1 MNQIARLSVPGPDG
15 GLWPGAAVPFTRETL
30 DGLFEW
36 AFRLGASDIR
46 VETHKPVFVQLH
58 GRMCMV
64 TRRTFTER
72 EVEEAVNRLYGAE
85 GVARLKRG
93 EDFDVSYEVQPDRR
107 TRFRFRVN
115 ATAVLA
121 QGDDGGAVVARAL
134 PERSRALSEQGV
146 EPEIIR
152 ACMPRTGLVFIAG
165 GTGNGKSTLQAGI
178 TRGRLA
184 DPDSHVA
191 ILEYSSPIEF
201 TFDDVEGTTATIS
214 QSEIPRHLPSFAAGI
229 RNAMRRA
236 GDVIII
242 GECRDGETM
251 AAAAQAALTDH
262 AVYSTIHAGT
272 LSETVQRI
280 VSLCPLEERGALTVA
295 VAQTLRLIVNQRL
308 VRSLDGT
315 RTALREF
322 LVFDRP
328 MRRKLAGTNPDRWPA
343 LVEDMLAEGRG
354 QSFEGAIQRAL
365 AGGPH
370 QRGGGGGRAGGPGR
384 CGVTR
389 CRRCVSGW
397 RTRGC

>member
-1 MNQIARLSVPGPDG
+1 MSNITLFPSAAPSDG
-15 GLWPGAAVPFTRETL
+15 FWSGEAAPFSRDTL
-30 DGLFEW
+30 DSLFEW
-36 AFRLGASDIR
+36 AFRLGTSDIR
-46 VETHKPVFVQLH
+46 IETHKPVFVQLH
-58 GRMCMV
+58 GRMRQV

-121 QGDDGGAVVARAL
+121 HGDDGGAVVARAL
-134 PERSRALSEQGV
+134 PVRSRPLSEQDV
-146 EPEIIR
+146 EPEIIQ

-178 TRGRLA
+178 TRERLV

-308 VRSLDGT
+308 VPSLDGT

-328 MRRKLAGTNPDRWPA
+328 MRRKLADTNPDRWPA

-354 QSFEGAIQRAL
+354 QSFERAIQRAL
-365 AGGPH
+365 AE
-370 QRGGGGGRAGGPGR
+370 GRISEATAADVRKDLGD
-384 CGVTR
+384 VA
-389 CRRCVSGW
+389 
-397 RTRGC
+397 

>member
-1 MNQIARLSVPGPDG
+1 MNNVTRLPHSAPGDG
-15 GLWPGAAVPFTRETL
+15 FWPGEGAVFSRDTL
-30 DGLFEW
+30 DSLFEW
-36 AFRLGASDIR
+36 AFRLGVSDIR
-46 VETHKPVFVQLH
+46 IETHKPVFVQLH
-58 GRMCMV
+58 GRMRQV

-121 QGDDGGAVVARAL
+121 HGDDGGAVVARAL
-134 PERSRALSEQGV
+134 PVRSRALSEQNV

-178 TRGRLA
+178 TRERLV

-272 LSETVQRI
+272 LSETV
-280 VSLCPLEERGALTVA
+280 
-295 VAQTLRLIVNQRL
+295 
-308 VRSLDGT
+308 
-315 RTALREF
+315 
-322 LVFDRP
+322 
-328 MRRKLAGTNPDRWPA
+328 
-343 LVEDMLAEGRG
+343 
-354 QSFEGAIQRAL
+354 
-365 AGGPH
+365 
-370 QRGGGGGRAGGPGR
+370 
-384 CGVTR
+384 
-389 CRRCVSGW
+389 
-397 RTRGC
+397 

>member
-1 MNQIARLSVPGPDG
+1 MNNVTRLPYPAPGDG
-15 GLWPGAAVPFTRETL
+15 FWPSEGAVFSRDTL
-30 DGLFEW
+30 DSLFEW

-46 VETHKPVFVQLH
+46 IETHKPVFVQLH
-58 GRMCMV
+58 GRMRQV

-121 QGDDGGAVVARAL
+121 HGDDGGAVVARAL
-134 PERSRALSEQGV
+134 PVRSRALSEQNV

-178 TRGRLA
+178 TRERLL

-201 TFDDVEGTTATIS
+201 TFDDVEGTTAAIS

-280 VSLCPLEERGALTVA
+280 VSLCPLEERAALTMA

-308 VRSLDGT
+308 VPSLDGT

-322 LVFDRP
+322 LAFDRP
-328 MRRKLAGTNPDRWPA
+328 MRRKLADTNPDRWPA

-354 QSFEGAIQRAL
+354 QSFERAIQRAL
-365 AGGPH
+365 VE
-370 QRGGGGGRAGGPGR
+370 GRISEATAADVREDLGD
-384 CGVTR
+384 VA
-389 CRRCVSGW
+389 
-397 RTRGC
+397 

>member
-1 MNQIARLSVPGPDG
+1 MNQVARIPSPRPDDR
-15 GLWPGAAVPFTRETL
+15 LWPGEAAAFSRDTL
-30 DGLFEW
+30 DDLFAW

-46 VETHKPVFVQLH
+46 LQTHLPVFVQLH
-58 GRMCMV
+58 GRMRKA
-64 TRRTFTER
+64 TRRGFTER

-93 EDFDVSYEVQPDRR
+93 EDFDVGYEVQPDRH

-121 QGDDGGAVVARAL
+121 NGDDGCAVVARTL
-134 PERSRALSEQGV
+134 PTRSRPLLQQEV
-146 EPEIIR
+146 EPAIVR
-152 ACMPRTGLVFIAG
+152 ACMPRSGLVFIAG

-178 TRGRLA
+178 ARGRLE
-184 DPDSHVA
+184 DPHGHVA

-201 TFDDVEGTTATIS
+201 TFDDVEAETATIS

-262 AVYSTIHAGT
+262 AVYTTIHAGT

-280 VSLCPLEERGALTVA
+280 VSLFPREERVALAIA

-308 VRSLDGT
+308 VQSTAADGA

-328 MRRKLAGTNPDRWPA
+328 MRRRLAEANPDRWPA
-343 LVEDMLAEGRG
+343 LVEAFLAEGRG
-354 QSFEGAIQRAL
+354 QSFERAVERAL
-365 AGGPH
+365 AE
-370 QRGGGGGRAGGPGR
+370 GRIGAAIAATVREDLGD
-384 CGVTR
+384 VA
-389 CRRCVSGW
+389 
-397 RTRGC
+397 

>member
-1 MNQIARLSVPGPDG
+1 MSNVTRLPYSVPGDG
-15 GLWPGAAVPFTRETL
+15 FWPGEGAVFSRDTL
-30 DGLFEW
+30 DSLFEW

-46 VETHKPVFVQLH
+46 IETHKPVFVQLH
-58 GRMCMV
+58 GRMRQA

-107 TRFRFRVN
+107 TRFRYRVN

-121 QGDDGGAVVARAL
+121 HGDDGGAVVARAL
-134 PERSRALSEQGV
+134 PVRSRPLSEQNV
-146 EPEIIR
+146 EPEIIQ

-178 TRGRLA
+178 TRERLV

-201 TFDDVEGTTATIS
+201 TFDDVEGTTAAIS

-308 VRSLDGT
+308 VPSLDGT

-328 MRRKLAGTNPDRWPA
+328 MRRKLADTNPDRWPA

-354 QSFEGAIQRAL
+354 QSFERAIQRAL
-365 AGGPH
+365 AE
-370 QRGGGGGRAGGPGR
+370 GRISEATAADVRKDLGD
-384 CGVTR
+384 VA
-389 CRRCVSGW
+389 
-397 RTRGC
+397 

>member
-1 MNQIARLSVPGPDG
+1 MNNVTRLPYPAPGDG
-15 GLWPGAAVPFTRETL
+15 FWPGEGAVFSRDTL
-30 DGLFEW
+30 DSLFEW

-58 GRMCMV
+58 GRMRQV

-72 EVEEAVNRLYGAE
+72 EMEEAVNRLYGAE

-134 PERSRALSEQGV
+134 PVRSRALSEQDV
-146 EPEIIR
+146 EPEIIQ

-178 TRGRLA
+178 TRERLV

-308 VRSLDGT
+308 VPSLDGT

-328 MRRKLAGTNPDRWPA
+328 MRRKLADTNPDRWPA

-354 QSFEGAIQRAL
+354 QSFERAIQRAL
-365 AGGPH
+365 AK
-370 QRGGGGGRAGGPGR
+370 
-384 CGVTR
+384 
-389 CRRCVSGW
+389 
-397 RTRGC
+397 GCISEATAADVRKDLGDVA

>member
-1 MNQIARLSVPGPDG
+1 MNNVTRLPYPAPGDG
-15 GLWPGAAVPFTRETL
+15 FWLGEEAVFSRDTL
-30 DGLFEW
+30 DSLFEW

-46 VETHKPVFVQLH
+46 IETHKPVFVQLH
-58 GRMCMV
+58 GRMRQV

-121 QGDDGGAVVARAL
+121 HGDDGGAVVARAL
-134 PERSRALSEQGV
+134 PVRSRSLSEQNV
-146 EPEIIR
+146 EPEIIQ

-178 TRGRLA
+178 TRKRLV

-214 QSEIPRHLPSFAAGI
+214 QSEIPRHLPSFEAGI

-308 VRSLDGT
+308 VASLDGT

-322 LVFDRP
+322 LMFDRP
-328 MRRKLAGTNPDRWPA
+328 MRRKLADTNPDRWPA

-354 QSFEGAIQRAL
+354 QSFERAIQRAL
-365 AGGPH
+365 AEDRINEATAADVRKDLGDV
-370 QRGGGGGRAGGPGR
+370 A
-384 CGVTR
+384 
-389 CRRCVSGW
+389 
-397 RTRGC
+397 

>member
-1 MNQIARLSVPGPDG
+1 MNNVTRLPYSAPGDG
-15 GLWPGAAVPFTRETL
+15 FWPGEGAVFSRDTL
-30 DGLFEW
+30 DSLFEW
-36 AFRLGASDIR
+36 AFRLGVSDIR
-46 VETHKPVFVQLH
+46 IETHKPVFVQLH
-58 GRMCMV
+58 GRMRQV

-121 QGDDGGAVVARAL
+121 HGDDGGAVVARAL
-134 PERSRALSEQGV
+134 PVRSRALSEQNV

-178 TRGRLA
+178 TRERLV

-280 VSLCPLEERGALTVA
+280 VSLCPLEERGALTVV

-308 VRSLDGT
+308 AQALDGT

-322 LVFDRP
+322 LAFDRP
-328 MRRKLAGTNPDRWPA
+328 MRRKLADTNPDRWPA

-354 QSFEGAIQRAL
+354 QSFERAIQHAL
-365 AGGPH
+365 VE
-370 QRGGGGGRAGGPGR
+370 GRISEATAADVRKDLGD
-384 CGVTR
+384 VA
-389 CRRCVSGW
+389 
-397 RTRGC
+397 

>member
-1 MNQIARLSVPGPDG
+1 MNQVVRLPDPSLVVARDD
-15 GLWPGAAVPFTRETL
+15 GLWPGGAAPFTRDTL
-30 DGLFEW
+30 DSLFEW
-36 AFRLGASDIR
+36 AFRHGASDIR
-46 VETHKPVFVQLH
+46 VETHKPVFVQMH
-58 GRMCMV
+58 GRMCMA
-64 TRRTFTER
+64 TRRSFTER

-134 PERSRALSEQGV
+134 PVRSRRLSEQDV
-146 EPEIIR
+146 EPEIVR

-178 TRGRLA
+178 TRGRLE

-201 TFDDVEGTTATIS
+201 TFDDVVSTTATIS

-280 VSLCPLEERGALTVA
+280 VSLCPLEERAALTVA

-308 VRSLDGT
+308 VSSLDGT

-322 LVFDRP
+322 LAFDRP
-328 MRRKLAGTNPDRWPA
+328 MRRRMADTNPDRWPA
-343 LVEDMLAEGRG
+343 LIEDMLAEGRG
-354 QSFEGAIQRAL
+354 QSFERAIQRAL
-365 AGGPH
+365 AE
-370 QRGGGGGRAGGPGR
+370 GRISGATAAGVREDLGD
-384 CGVTR
+384 VA
-389 CRRCVSGW
+389 
-397 RTRGC
+397 

>member
-1 MNQIARLSVPGPDG
+1 MNQIARLPLPSAEDG
-15 GLWPGAAVPFTRETL
+15 FWPGEGEVFTRESL

-36 AFRLGASDIR
+36 SYRLGASDIR
-46 VETHKPVFVQLH
+46 LETHKPVFVQLH
-58 GRMCMV
+58 GRMRKV
-64 TRRTFTER
+64 TRRSFTER

-93 EDFDVSYEVQPDRR
+93 DDFDVSYEVQPDRR
-107 TRFRFRVN
+107 TRLRFRGN
-115 ATAVLA
+115 ATAVRA

-134 PERSRALSEQGV
+134 PSRSRPLSEQGV
-146 EPEIIR
+146 DPAIIE

-178 TRGRLA
+178 TRGRLEQ
-184 DPDSHVA
+184 PDSHVA

-201 TFDDVEGTTATIS
+201 TFDDVEGETAAIS

-242 GECRDGETM
+242 GECRDAETM

-262 AVYSTIHAGT
+262 AVYTTIHAGT

-280 VSLCPLEERGALTVA
+280 VSLFPQDERIALTVA

-308 VRSLDGT
+308 VPATDGT

-322 LVFDRP
+322 LAFDRP
-328 MRRKLAGTNPDRWPA
+328 MRRRLAETAPERWPA
-343 LVEDMLAEGRG
+343 LVEAMLAEGRG
-354 QSFEGAIQRAL
+354 QSFEQAICTAL
-365 AGGPH
+365 AE
-370 QRGGGGGRAGGPGR
+370 GRITEATAAAVRKDIGD
-384 CGVTR
+384 VA
-389 CRRCVSGW
+389 
-397 RTRGC
+397 

>member
-1 MNQIARLSVPGPDG
+1 MNQIALLPLPLSQPED
-15 GLWPGAAVPFTRETL
+15 GLWPGHDAVFTRESL
-30 DGLFEW
+30 DSLFEW

-46 VETHKPVFVQLH
+46 IETHKPVFMQLH
-58 GRMCMV
+58 GRMRKS
-64 TRRTFTER
+64 TDRTFTER

-107 TRFRFRVN
+107 TRLRFRVN

-121 QGDDGGAVVARAL
+121 QGDDGCAVVARAL
-134 PERSRALSEQGV
+134 PSRSRPLSEQGV
-146 EPEIIR
+146 DAAIVE

-178 TRGRLA
+178 TRARLEQ
-184 DPDSHVA
+184 PDSHVA

-201 TFDDVEGTTATIS
+201 TFDDVEGETATIS

-242 GECRDGETM
+242 GECRDAETM

-262 AVYSTIHAGT
+262 AVYTTIHAGT

-280 VSLCPLEERGALTVA
+280 VSLFPRDERIALTVA

-308 VRSLDGT
+308 VPATDGT

-322 LVFDRP
+322 LAFDRP
-328 MRRKLAGTNPDRWPA
+328 MRRRLAEAAPERWPA
-343 LVEDMLAEGRG
+343 LVEEMLAEGRG
-354 QSFEGAIQRAL
+354 QSFEQAIRRAL
-365 AGGPH
+365 AE
-370 QRGGGGGRAGGPGR
+370 GRITEATAAAVRKDIGD
-384 CGVTR
+384 VA
-389 CRRCVSGW
+389 
-397 RTRGC
+397 

>member
-1 MNQIARLSVPGPDG
+1 MSNITLFPSAAPGDG
-15 GLWPGAAVPFTRETL
+15 FWSGEAAPFSRDTL
-30 DGLFEW
+30 DSLFEW

-46 VETHKPVFVQLH
+46 IETHKPVFVQLH
-58 GRMCMV
+58 GRMRQV

-121 QGDDGGAVVARAL
+121 HGDDGGAVVARAL
-134 PERSRALSEQGV
+134 PVRSRPLSEQDV
-146 EPEIIR
+146 EPEIIQ

-178 TRGRLA
+178 TRERLV

-308 VRSLDGT
+308 VPSLDGT

-328 MRRKLAGTNPDRWPA
+328 MRRKLADTNPDRWPA

-354 QSFEGAIQRAL
+354 QSFEHAIQRAL
-365 AGGPH
+365 AEGRISEATAADV
-370 QRGGGGGRAGGPGR
+370 RGDLGDVA
-384 CGVTR
+384 
-389 CRRCVSGW
+389 
-397 RTRGC
+397 